1 MRSILGSFAALLL
14 GFLLG
19 MGATVYLIAWSQAG
33 DFLIRKTEAVQT
45 LQRRVDDVEKQR
57 DLLLR
62 QLSDVADR
70 AGRMEKSFNEIEQ
83 RFRALQ
89 DRLAA
94 SGAAETPTTT
104 LPPQQPAR

>member
-1 MRSILGSFAALLL
+1 MRSVLGFVAALLL

-33 DFLIRKTEAVQT
+33 DFLIRKTEAVQA
-45 LQRRVDDVEKQR
+45 LQRRVDDVEQQR
-57 DLLLR
+57 DMLLR

-70 AGRMEKSFNEIEQ
+70 AGRMEKSFNDIEE

-89 DRLAA
+89 SRLAA
-94 SGAAETPTTT
+94 TGQAEAPPSAKPPAA
-104 LPPQQPAR
+104 PAN